1 MAIYCSVSSRDDDI
15 KKSNHKPFKTKK
27 KMAKINSSSLG
38 SFNGKVGNVVAY
50 TVHGK
55 NIVRIY
61 TDQVSNPR
69 TVKQQLIRAR
79 FTELVKLGS
88 DMLSAVRIGYAYRA
102 KQRKNTPL
110 NNFMTGNW
118 EAVSASSPDDVTVNY
133 SELQVARGPLT
144 GVVFGTVDW
153 GSGEHLTVE
162 VSFDGNADAPRTDPS
177 DETYVFAYV
186 PDLGQG
192 MLSAA
197 AMRSGDAVSL
207 TVPASWNG
215 MTAHLWGFT
224 VGMGQA
230 TYGKV
235 SESVYIGH
243 GEIQ

>member
-15 KKSNHKPFKTKK
+15 QKSNHKPFKTKK

-133 SELQVARGPLT
+133 SELTLAVGPLT
-144 GVVFGTVDW
+144 GVAFGSADW
-153 GSGEHLTVE
+153 GADEHLCISAPFNGNSGMPGADDADE
-162 VSFDGNADAPRTDPS
+162 V
-177 DETYVFAYV
+177 YIFAYV
-186 PDLGQG
+186 PELGQG
-192 MLSAA
+192 LMSAA
-197 AMRSGDAVSL
+197 SFRTAGSVTL
-207 TVPASWNG
+207 EVPAGWNG
-215 MTAHLWGFT
+215 MTAHLWGFA
-224 VGMGQA
+224 VGCGD
-230 TYGKV
+230 TTGGLV
-235 SESVYIGH
+235 SDSSYIGH